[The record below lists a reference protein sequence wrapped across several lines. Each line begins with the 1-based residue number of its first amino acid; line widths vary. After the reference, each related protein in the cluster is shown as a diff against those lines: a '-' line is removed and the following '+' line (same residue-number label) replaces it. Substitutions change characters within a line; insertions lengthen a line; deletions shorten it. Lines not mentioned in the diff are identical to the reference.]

1 MAIID
6 IHQIP
11 ESHELTFE
19 TPTAVTHWVCEGIF
33 DAKTAGLLAE
43 GTVPLT
49 FDHPLGILHRH
60 DIQLTE
66 AGFKVYDITV
76 NYGIDDKEIGSY
88 LLEVD
93 SLGGT
98 VHIKGGTHVAS
109 YPSGSPNHSGL
120 IGVKGD
126 DVEGVDIVI
135 PAGRLI
141 VHFSHPGT
149 FMNEDKVRALMRLS
163 GSVDTSGFLGWEPY
177 EILFLGIQYKQTAQF
192 GTLSSDQHE
201 EVGYHFAVSENAV
214 NFNVANI
221 TGISKKGWDVL
232 WVKWREAVESSRA
245 SNEAEYANVVRVYK
259 ERDLKTLLGFG

>member
-1 MAIID
+1 MAQF
-6 IHQIP
+6 HQIP

-19 TPTAVTHWVCEGIF
+19 TPTATTHWVCEGVF
-33 DAKTAGLLAE
+33 EAKDVGDMALGATPATFLHPVGL
-43 GTVPLT
+43 
-49 FDHPLGILHRH
+49 LHRH
-60 DIQLTE
+60 DIE
-66 AGFKVYDITV
+66 VVERGFEVYNITV
-76 NYGIDDKEIGSY
+76 NYGLDDKEIGSY
-88 LLEVD
+88 LLETD

-98 VHIKGGTHVAS
+98 VHIKGGTHVQS
-109 YPSGSPNHSGL
+109 YPSGSPNHNGL

-149 FMNEDKVRALMRLS
+149 FMTLDKVRALMRLS

-177 EILFLGIQYKQTAQF
+177 EILFLGIQYKQQAQF
-192 GTLSSDQHE
+192 GTLSSSQRE

-259 ERDLKTLLGFG
+259 ERNLKTLLGFG